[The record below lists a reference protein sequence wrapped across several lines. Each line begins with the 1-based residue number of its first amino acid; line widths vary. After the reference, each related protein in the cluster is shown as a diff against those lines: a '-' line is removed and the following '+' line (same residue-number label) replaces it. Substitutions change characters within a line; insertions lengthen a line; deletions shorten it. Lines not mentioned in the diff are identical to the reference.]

1 VYAYKLTPRAKQAL
15 STAKKEAQFLKNKY
29 AGTEH
34 LLLGLLNIGDSLITV
49 IIEDLDIDID
59 DLRNVV
65 YDNISQ
71 EGEEDISIEDI
82 NFTPRVEKVMELSN
96 SIITRLGNGR
106 IDVEH
111 IFLGLL
117 YETDGIANNI
127 LRNLGVSYS
136 RVRDQINKEL
146 GGNIEDDVN
155 APAFTQD
162 DDRILGL
169 KNLKK
174 YGIDLTRLAAKNKI
188 DPIIGRDDE
197 IKRLIQVL
205 CRRTKNNPV
214 LVGDAGVGK
223 TAAAEGLAQRIVRG
237 EVPEL
242 LADKHII
249 SLDLTA
255 LVAGTKYRGQFEERI
270 KGILAEVKK
279 CKNVIIFLDEIHMM
293 VGAGSAEGTMDA
305 SNILKPAL
313 ARGELRCIGATTPD
327 EYRKSFEKD
336 SALERRFQTIKVG
349 EPSESETVEILNGI
363 KSNYEKFHHVKYT
376 DESLEAAVFLS
387 KRYVTDRYLPDK
399 AIDII
404 DEAGARHHVVDEYTS
419 KLRKLTEL
427 HTKYKTKKENLVKG
441 QQFEQAATYL
451 SKEKAANDEY
461 EELVQA
467 RKSGKKTYVTVDKD
481 QIEAIISQM
490 TGIPVSFNTQDDY
503 KKVLTLQ
510 ENIHD
515 KLVGQ
520 NAAITSISDALK
532 RSYAKLQDP
541 RKPIGS
547 FLFMG
552 PTGVGKT
559 FMAKLLAAE
568 LFGSEENL
576 VQIDMSEL
584 MEGHS
589 VSKLVGS
596 PPGYVGYDQGGKLT
610 EKIKRNPYCIVL
622 FDEIEKAHP
631 DVLNILLQILEE
643 GRITD
648 SIGRVINFKNTI
660 IIMTTNI
667 GSDKIMSPM
676 PMGFV
681 TPSNEELREIQ
692 AKDAQEQAE
701 KNFRPEFLNRIDDIV
716 AFNCL
721 SEELALQIITLNF
734 KDYNTRIMNN
744 HGIDVHLH
752 STARAAILKSGYDEK
767 YGARE
772 IKRALKKL
780 FETQIANLLLEKKFE
795 SGDIVVCKADKAG
808 KLVFRKKPTR
818 RETK

>member
-1 VYAYKLTPRAKQAL
+1 MYTYKLTPRAKQAL

-71 EGEEDISIEDI
+71 EGEEDILIEDI
-82 NFTPRVEKVMELSN
+82 DFTPRVEKVMELSN

-188 DPIIGRDDE
+188 DPIIGRDNE

-270 KGILAEVKK
+270 KGVLNEVKK

-387 KRYVTDRYLPDK
+387 KRYITDRYLPDK

-419 KLRKLTEL
+419 KLRTLTEQY
-427 HTKYKTKKENLVKG
+427 TKYKTKKENLVKG

-467 RKSGKKTYVTVDKD
+467 RKSGKKKYITVDKD
-481 QIEAIISQM
+481 QIESIISQM
-490 TGIPVSFNTQDDY
+490 TGIPVTFNTQDDY

-510 ENIHD
+510 DNIH
-515 KLVGQ
+515 KRLVGQ
-520 NAAITSISDALK
+520 NDAITSISDALK

-541 RKPIGS
+541 KRPIGS

-576 VQIDMSEL
+576 VQVDMSEL

-589 VSKLVGS
+589 VSKLLGS
-596 PPGYVGYDQGGKLT
+596 PPGYIGHDQGGKLT

-648 SIGRVINFKNTI
+648 AIGRLINFKNTI

-667 GSDKIMSPM
+667 GSDKIVSPM

-681 TPSNEELREIQ
+681 TPSDDELRDIQ
-692 AKDAQEQAE
+692 AKDAKEQAE

-721 SEELALQIITLNF
+721 SEELASQIITLNF
-734 KDYNTRIMNN
+734 KEYNTRIMDN

-752 STARAAILKSGYDEK
+752 PTAVAAILKSGYEEK

-772 IKRALKKL
+772 IKRTLKKL

-795 SGDIVVCKADKAG
+795 VGDVVVCKADKND